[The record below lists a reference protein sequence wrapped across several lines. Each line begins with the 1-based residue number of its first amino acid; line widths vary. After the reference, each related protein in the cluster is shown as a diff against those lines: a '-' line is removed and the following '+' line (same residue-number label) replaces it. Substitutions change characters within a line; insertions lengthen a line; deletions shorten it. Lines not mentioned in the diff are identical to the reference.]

1 MFDQNAPEADDQRED
16 VAAASDLER
25 KDVELGAK
33 LAKHREHPVAKAA
46 GDASKVGDQGPLYTI
61 SAAVMLAGVV
71 GRDRRVARSG
81 IFMLAAVGLAD
92 VTKRI
97 VKAQVRRTR
106 PHVLLDEDRYAAD
119 GGGSPRKPEQ
129 SFPSGHT
136 ACSAAAARAL
146 SREYPKTGIAA
157 GVAAVA
163 IGIARIA
170 KGAHWPLDVCGGAII
185 GLAAEAVSHALIT
198 HTPPFSRRE
207 SS

>member
-1 MFDQNAPEADDQRED
+1 MFEESAPEPEHQHED
-16 VAAASDLER
+16 VGAASDLER

-33 LAKHREHPVAKAA
+33 LAKHRDHPVAKAA
-46 GDASKVGDQGPLYTI
+46 GDASKIGDQGPLYAI
-61 SAAVMLAGVV
+61 STAVMLGGLVS
-71 GRDRRVARSG
+71 RRPAIARSG

-97 VKAQVRRTR
+97 VKAEVRRTR

-185 GLAAEAVSHALIT
+185 GLAAEAVSHVVIT
-198 HTPPFSRRE
+198 RTVFSSRE